1 MGKRTVINEVSLG
14 ARHMKNLI
22 GLFAIALVASAF
34 VVGMSFAGSAMAPM
48 DKTVP
53 EFEKMKS
60 LVGEWQG
67 KSLDG
72 TTAKVS
78 YILVSDNSALM
89 EKLVMGGES
98 EMVTMYHPD
107 GDHLMMTHYCSAH
120 NQPRMR
126 SQKVP
131 VEIKAILFDL
141 VDVTNLSAPDAG
153 HMKKLVLTFVD
164 QDRFTQEW
172 TWREKGKESAVVIR
186 FERKK

>member
-1 MGKRTVINEVSLG
+1 MEKRTVINEASLS
-14 ARHMKNLI
+14 ARHMKNLL
-22 GLFAIALVASAF
+22 GLCAIALVASAF
-34 VVGMSFAGSAMAPM
+34 VVGMCFAGSAMAPM
-48 DKTVP
+48 SKTVP

-72 TTAKVS
+72 TTAKVT
-78 YILVSDNSALM
+78 YTLVSDNSALM

-131 VEIKAILFDL
+131 MDIKNIVFDL

-153 HMKKLVLTFVD
+153 HMKKLVLTFTD
-164 QDRFTQEW
+164 QDHFTQEW
-172 TWREKGKESAVVIR
+172 TWREKGKESAVAIR

>member
-1 MGKRTVINEVSLG
+1 MEERTVINEVSSR
-14 ARHMKNLI
+14 ARYMKSFP
-22 GLFAIALVASAF
+22 GLCAIALVISAF

-48 DKTVP
+48 SKTLP

-60 LVGEWQG
+60 LAGEWQG

-72 TTAKVS
+72 NTAKVT
-78 YILVSDNSALM
+78 YTLVSDNSALM
-89 EKLVMGGES
+89 EKLVVGGES

-131 VEIKAILFDL
+131 MEIKNIIFDV
-141 VDVTNLSAPDAG
+141 VDVTNLVTPDSG
-153 HMKKLVLTFVD
+153 HMKKLVLTFAD
-164 QDRFTQEW
+164 QDHFTQEW
-172 TWREKGKESAVVIR
+172 TWGEKGTESAVVIR

>member
-1 MGKRTVINEVSLG
+1 MGKRTVINKVSLG
-14 ARHMKNLI
+14 ARHMKNFLR
-22 GLFAIALVASAF
+22 LCAIALVTSAF
-34 VVGMSFAGSAMAPM
+34 VAGMSFAGSAMAPM
-48 DKTVP
+48 IKTIP
-53 EFEKMKS
+53 DFEKMKS

-72 TTAKVS
+72 NTAKVT
-78 YILVSDNSALM
+78 YTLVSDNSALM
-89 EKLVMGGES
+89 ERLAMGGES

-126 SQKVP
+126 SQKVS
-131 VEIKAILFDL
+131 VERKNIIFDL

-153 HMKKLVLTFVD
+153 HMRKLVVTFVD
-164 QDRFTQEW
+164 QDHFTQEW
-172 TWREKGKESAVVIR
+172 TWREKGKDNTVVIH